1 MLGRAVTEKR
11 KSDAPVTV
19 DAANSDRFLSRVR
32 ELIGDESVRKFAQR
46 AGIPPSTLQ
55 HVLDGG
61 RPNVDKLVAIARAGG
76 VTVDWLATGE
86 GPRTI
91 AEVHATHA
99 LHEGNAPAPQA
110 SPHAFDEFLML
121 NTIVEIEDMLDVE
134 LGEKKNNLDIY
145 WKAKLIVYVYKRY
158 IESRSSGKRFTGA
171 DIVRLIRATPDASS
185 DS

>member
-1 MLGRAVTEKR
+1 
-11 KSDAPVTV
+11 
-19 DAANSDRFLSRVR
+19 
-32 ELIGDESVRKFAQR
+32 
-46 AGIPPSTLQ
+46 
-55 HVLDGG
+55 
-61 RPNVDKLVAIARAGG
+61 
-76 VTVDWLATGE
+76 
-86 GPRTI
+86 
-91 AEVHATHA
+91 VHATHA